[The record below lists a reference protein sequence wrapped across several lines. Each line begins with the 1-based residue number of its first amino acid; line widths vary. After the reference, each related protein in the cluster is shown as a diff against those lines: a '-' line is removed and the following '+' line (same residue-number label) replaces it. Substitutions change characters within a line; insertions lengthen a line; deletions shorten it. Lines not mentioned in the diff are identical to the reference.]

1 METNKLVKP
10 VLVDILRRKNLF
22 FDDEIHSRHHFG
34 ARNSIFWRR
43 DLLSS
48 AFLCGK
54 LHFLA
59 TTPVLVGILGRKT
72 PFFGDDT
79 RSRRLFE
86 AKNSTFWRRHPFSS
100 AFWGGKLLFLATT
113 PVLVGILGRKTP
125 FFGDETPSRRQ
136 FCAEN
141 SIFW

>member
-10 VLVDILRRKNLF
+10 VLVGILRRKNHF

-34 ARNSIFWRR
+34 AENSIFWRR

-59 TTPVLVGILGRKT
+59 TTPFLVDFLRRKT

-79 RSRRLFE
+79 LSRRHFE
-86 AKNSTFWRRHPFSS
+86 EGNAFFWRRDPFSS
-100 AFWGGKLLFLATT
+100 AF
-113 PVLVGILGRKTP
+113 
-125 FFGDETPSRRQ
+125 
-136 FCAEN
+136 
-141 SIFW
+141 